1 MLEVANVCKSYG
13 KGGFWRTEK
22 QPVLHGIN
30 ISVPAGA
37 SVGLVGESG
46 SGKSTLGRLI
56 LGLEPADSGRIL
68 MQGQPV
74 RQWRK
79 KHAGGMSVVFQD
91 YTTSVN
97 PAYTIADIIREPLVA
112 CGKSKGT
119 DATIAELMDRVSL
132 SPKLT
137 NHLPHEVSGGQ
148 LQRACIARAIATNPT
163 FVLFDEAISSLDVS
177 VQAKILE
184 LLREL
189 KGDMTYFFIAHDLQA
204 VTYLCD
210 DIYFL
215 QKGSVVEQC
224 SSTALAHVSSDYA
237 KRLIGSAILFQSRW
251 TGK

>member
-1 MLEVANVCKSYG
+1 MIEVTNVCKSYG
-13 KGGFWRTEK
+13 KDGFWRTEK
-22 QPVLHGIN
+22 QQVLHGIN

-46 SGKSTLGRLI
+46 SGKSTLGRLM
-56 LGLEPADSGRIL
+56 LGLEQTDSGRIL

-74 RQWRK
+74 KQWRK

-97 PAYTIADIIREPLVA
+97 PAYTIADIIREPLIA
-112 CGKSKGT
+112 CGRSKEADVT
-119 DATIAELMDRVSL
+119 VAKLMDRVSL
-132 SPKLT
+132 SPKLAK
-137 NHLPHEVSGGQ
+137 HLPHEVSGGQ
-148 LQRACIARAIATNPT
+148 LQRACIARAIATSPA

-177 VQAKILE
+177 VQARILK
-184 LLREL
+184 LLQEL

-210 DIYFL
+210 NIYFL
-215 QKGSVVEQC
+215 HKGRIVEQ
-224 SSTALAHVSSDYA
+224 SAISDLAQVSSEYA

-251 TGK
+251 TG